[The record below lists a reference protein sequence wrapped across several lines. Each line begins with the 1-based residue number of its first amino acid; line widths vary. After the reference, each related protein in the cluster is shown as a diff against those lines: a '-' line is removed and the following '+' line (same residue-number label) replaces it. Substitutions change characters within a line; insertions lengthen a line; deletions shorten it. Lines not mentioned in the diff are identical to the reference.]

1 MSGVDGDAIT
11 RRRLLEAGG
20 ASAASLAALGAL
32 GPRALAAPAAAQ
44 NVIVIV
50 LDNVRSDHVGAY
62 GGQRVRTPAI
72 DGLARESLRFSRY
85 RPEVF
90 PTIPARRS
98 IMTGRR
104 VYPFRGWRPEP
115 GLPQEPGWE
124 SIDRRIPVF
133 TDVLGNAGWHT
144 GYVTD
149 NPHILSGAYDG
160 FRARFDQP
168 VIVKGQVPYR
178 GRPPGRPVD
187 RRTVNRHLLPKL
199 RGTPT
204 QRRIREYLT
213 ANKGREEEADY
224 LSPRVFTE
232 AARWVE
238 GAVARQTP
246 FALVV
251 DSFDPHEPWDPAPR
265 YLRRFGPGRIGAV
278 KPIQAFAPPGGAL
291 EQFNLSRAAMRRVRN
306 LYAAELAMVDTWLG
320 LFLGRLEQ
328 LGLMQNTL
336 IVLLSDHGVLLGE
349 RGEVGKTEDQMHREI
364 TRVPLLIRDP
374 AGRGAGRTSDYF
386 ASTHDIAPTVLS
398 MLGRPVPRAMD
409 GVDLSVLLRGRAPPR
424 RRIFTASYGRW
435 VSAGD
440 GRWLLICDNRGA
452 KKRLYDT
459 RRDPGERRNVAS
471 RHPAVVRRLWRQVIA
486 DAGGR
491 RLPRF

>member
-1 MSGVDGDAIT
+1 
-11 RRRLLEAGG
+11 
-20 ASAASLAALGAL
+20 
-32 GPRALAAPAAAQ
+32 
-44 NVIVIV
+44 
-50 LDNVRSDHVGAY
+50 
-62 GGQRVRTPAI
+62 
-72 DGLARESLRFSRY
+72 
-85 RPEVF
+85 
-90 PTIPARRS
+90 
-98 IMTGRR
+98 
-104 VYPFRGWRPEP
+104 
-115 GLPQEPGWE
+115 
-124 SIDRRIPVF
+124 
-133 TDVLGNAGWHT
+133 
-144 GYVTD
+144 
-149 NPHILSGAYDG
+149 
-160 FRARFDQP
+160 
-168 VIVKGQVPYR
+168 
-178 GRPPGRPVD
+178 
-187 RRTVNRHLLPKL
+187 
-199 RGTPT
+199 
-204 QRRIREYLT
+204 
-213 ANKGREEEADY
+213 
-224 LSPRVFTE
+224 
-232 AARWVE
+232 
-238 GAVARQTP
+238 
-246 FALVV
+246 VV

-278 KPIQAFAPPGGAL
+278 KPIQPFAPPGGAL
-291 EQFNLSRAAMRRVRN
+291 KQVGLSRAAMRRVRN

-398 MLGRPVPRAMD
+398 MLGRRVPRAMD
-409 GVDLSVLLRGRAPPR
+409 GVDLSVLLRGKSPPR
-424 RRIFTASYGRW
+424 RRVFTASYGRW